1 MTQAI
6 TGVSP
11 PAAKETTVMITWPS
25 LGGSALGQTLG
36 GFYSIRAGFGN
47 ILTIGNLIAL
57 ASIPLALPLF
67 FLNILPWSCRRYRIT
82 NRRIV
87 VEKGLIAKVDKEVS
101 LDNFDAVAI
110 EVLSGQAWY
119 PCGNLIFS
127 KNKIETFRLD
137 GVRDAESFR
146 QACLKT
152 QRGYAGVK
160 KAVGK

>member
-36 GFYSIRAGFGN
+36 GLYSIRAGFGN

-82 NRRIV
+82 NRRVV
-87 VEKGLIAKVDKEVS
+87 VEKGLNAKVDKEVS
-101 LDNFDAVAI
+101 LDNFDSVDVEILA
-110 EVLSGQAWY
+110 GQAWY

-137 GVRDAESFR
+137 GVRDPESFR

-152 QRGYAGVK
+152 QRGYIGVK